1 MNTIK
6 QQLKRITECAY
17 TICEITENWKM
28 GFITI
33 NEMSAQIMEAQL
45 KMDSIRTEIKN
56 EYDINDNAISLMF
69 LIS

>member
-6 QQLKRITECAY
+6 QQLEKITDCAHS
-17 TICEITENWKM
+17 ICEITENWKM

-33 NEMSAQIMEAQL
+33 NEMSAQIMYEQL
-45 KMDSIRTEIKN
+45 KMNAIKTEIKN

-69 LIS
+69 LIL